1 MNLTRISK
9 LSKLIGIRNSKQKAG
24 LPPGTLIYT
33 GNKLTNKSDID
44 LISYNEK
51 DIKEYT
57 GKDINNVLPH
67 TDENRVNW
75 LNIDGLHNIDLIESV
90 GGHFNLHPLL
100 LEDILNPDQRPK
112 TDDYENHL
120 FFTLKTLHSIQE
132 EENDEGSVVNYEQI
146 SFVLGKHYL
155 LSFQEKEG
163 DLFDGLRERLRQDN
177 HSSATRARKKG
188 ADYLFY
194 RLIDTVVD
202 SYYIVLEQV
211 GEKIEELEDEVY
223 LEPSNDTLK
232 QIQRLKKELIFL
244 RKSVYPLRESL
255 SKVIKGEYPLIAP
268 DTITFFS
275 DVYDHTIHVIE
286 TIETYRDLTASLM
299 DMYMTSISNKMNE
312 VMKVLT
318 IIATIFIPL
327 TFIAGIYGM
336 NFDNMPELHLKYG
349 YFYTWGLMIAIFIAM
364 IIYFKRKDWI

>member
-1 MNLTRISK
+1 MNLPRLTK
-9 LSKLIGIRNSKQKAG
+9 LSKVLGIRNSKETAG

-33 GNKLTNKSDID
+33 GNQLTDKSQIE
-44 LISYNEK
+44 LISYNENE
-51 DIKEYT
+51 IHETT
-57 GKDINNVLPH
+57 GKSIDEILPH
-67 TDENRVNW
+67 TDELNVNW
-75 LNIDGLHNIDLIESV
+75 LNVDGLHNIQLIESI
-90 GGHFNLHPLL
+90 GEHYKLHPLL

-112 TDDYENHL
+112 SDDYEDHL

-132 EENDEGSVVNYEQI
+132 EGDLGDVINYEQM
-146 SFVLGKHYL
+146 SFVLGSNYL

-163 DLFDGLRERLRQDN
+163 DLFDSLRGRLRQDKTT
-177 HSSATRARKKG
+177 SVIRARKKG

-194 RLIDTVVD
+194 RLIDTIVD
-202 SYYIVLEQV
+202 SYYVVLEQI

-223 LEPSNDTLK
+223 LEPTQKTLK
-232 QIQRLKKELIFL
+232 QIQKLKKELIFL
-244 RKSVYPLRESL
+244 RKSVYPLRESI
-255 SKVIKGEYPLIAP
+255 SKIMKGEYAIISNETL
-268 DTITFFS
+268 TYFS

-286 TIETYRDLTASLM
+286 TVETYRDLTTGLM

-336 NFDNMPELHLKYG
+336 NFDHMPELHWKYS
-349 YFYTWGLMIAIFIAM
+349 YYVTWGVMISIFIAM
-364 IIYFKRKDWI
+364 LFYFKKKDWL